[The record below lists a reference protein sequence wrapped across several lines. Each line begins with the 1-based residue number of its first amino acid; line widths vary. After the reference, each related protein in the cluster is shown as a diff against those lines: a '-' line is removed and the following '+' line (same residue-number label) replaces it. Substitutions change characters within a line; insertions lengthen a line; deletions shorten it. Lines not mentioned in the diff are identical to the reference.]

1 MQTNF
6 KLWKYRKLKEHYRDK
21 NFSFNPLFIDDIT
34 TVVKKLPSNKAS
46 ISITKNFPICC
57 CDKITVIKILWLSQR
72 KWVPEFNEIAESSP
86 VLRSLT
92 TLWRVTISLNNL
104 SSVN

>member
-57 CDKITVIKILWLSQR
+57 CDKITDT
-72 KWVPEFNEIAESSP
+72 
-86 VLRSLT
+86 LT
-92 TLWRVTISLNNL
+92 VSKKMSAWI
-104 SSVN
+104 